1 MLEKPLK
8 QRIHDGEVL
17 IGVAIPITTSKSRLE
32 EILSKDNYAYVSVDS
47 QHSPFFHARLSSMYQ
62 LV

>member
-1 MLEKPLK
+1 MPEKPLK

-32 EILSKDNYAYVSVDS
+32 EILSKD
-47 QHSPFFHARLSSMYQ
+47 Q
-62 LV
+62 LCLCLCGQPTLTL